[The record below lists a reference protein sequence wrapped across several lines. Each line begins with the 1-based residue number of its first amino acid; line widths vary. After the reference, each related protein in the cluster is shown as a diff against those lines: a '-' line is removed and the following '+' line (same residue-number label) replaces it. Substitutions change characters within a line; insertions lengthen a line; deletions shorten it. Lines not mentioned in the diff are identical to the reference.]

1 MKYLLSLGV
10 AVLLLMGSC
19 KKDSKQILASWQ
31 VEKVTIGGVDKTA
44 DYTKNNY
51 TETYADGGVY
61 SFSGDPSGNSGSGK
75 YTWDG
80 KSTIKRSG
88 VSNQSSMDLT
98 VTRLTNDEFE
108 YKTTISGDEAEFKFN
123 KK

>member
-1 MKYLLSLGV
+1 MMFM
-10 AVLLLMGSC
+10 ASC

-31 VEKVTIGGVDKTA
+31 VERVIIGGVDKTA

-61 SFSGDPSGNSGSGK
+61 SFSGDPAGNSGSGK

-88 VSNQSSMDLT
+88 VSNQPSMDLT
-98 VTRLTNDEFE
+98 VTTLTNNEFE
-108 YKTTISGDEAEFKFN
+108 YKTTISGEEAEFKF
-123 KK
+123 KKK

>member
-1 MKYLLSLGV
+1 MKKYFVLTA
-10 AVLLLMGSC
+10 AVLFLISAC

-51 TETYADGGVY
+51 TENYADGGVY

-80 KSTIKRSG
+80 KSRIKRSG
-88 VSNQSSMDLT
+88 VSNQASMDLT
-98 VTRLTNDEFE
+98 VDRLTNNEFE
-108 YKTTISGDEAEFKFN
+108 YKTTISGEEAEFKF
-123 KK
+123 KKK